1 MPYLCSV
8 IELQKPLEFPEC
20 LCLANNVTHDEPLD
34 SFRMGA
40 GSPEKGW
47 DFQSPDFQGEV

>member
-1 MPYLCSV
+1 MTYLCSV

-40 GSPEKGW
+40 GSPEKRW
-47 DFQSPDFQGEV
+47 DFQ